1 MGKCGHSRAIVLFIV
16 LSRGWSYRILVYPCD
31 HFVAREVSA
40 LRHSSDHLW
49 SCGRHS
55 LEGHFASTMPYE
67 DTNIPN
73 STATKCQ
80 MKQHGKCSGKWHGFP
95 WVSVFVAERVHLRIL
110 CQLHR
115 WPVSLALKFH
125 RWIWSMYRWIS
136 SIYMRTTM
144 EFRSNK
150 DWIQIYF
157 YF

>member
-1 MGKCGHSRAIVLFIV
+1 MWTLQGHCLVHCLVERLELPHPGVSLRPFC
-16 LSRGWSYRILVYPCD
+16 RPWSICPT
-31 HFVAREVSA
+31 AQQ
-40 LRHSSDHLW
+40 W
-49 SCGRHS
+49 SS
-55 LEGHFASTMPYE
+55 LELRSSLSGRPLCFTTMPYE